1 MIITGGEELAKV
13 SKRSGESE
21 EFDRQKLEESV
32 RRAGASPE
40 VAKRVAHQAEPK
52 GDTSSDELRRRVAD
66 ELRKESTALSG
77 AYLST
82 KMLRT
87 RTASDLKSGIV
98 RIHEDLL
105 KRQGAK
111 SGEHVMLRHKDH
123 EAKVQIESDSNLHP
137 REIAVSG
144 SDLDRLEAQEGIRLD
159 VKFSK

>member
-1 MIITGGEELAKV
+1 MAKV
-13 SKRSGESE
+13 RKRSGEPE

-40 VAKRVAHQAEPK
+40 VAKRVAEQTEPK
-52 GDTSSDELRRRVAD
+52 GDVSSDELRRRVAD
-66 ELRKESTALSG
+66 ELRKESTSLSG

-82 KMLRT
+82 KKLRT

-111 SGEHVMLRHKDH
+111 SGEHVMLRHKNH

-137 REIAVSG
+137 REIAVSR
-144 SDLDRLEAQEGIRLD
+144 SDLDKLEAQEGVRLD